1 MNQAELLDYLL
12 EDGPPPPAAVLA
24 DLFEEDVP
32 EELAQRT
39 LNLVAIERTR
49 PPVAQQ
55 NWKNRIWK
63 SGLLVTLAAGLLL
76 VIQTKEDTS
85 PLDSTSNQVNP
96 LEGMQAKG
104 EEQSAP
110 KVSLKISANQNG
122 NWARH
127 RTDANYG
134 PGDALAF
141 RVQSDAAGSAYLI
154 RADQSSIQVVLET
167 EIRAG
172 EADLALPNGQLA
184 QWKFESKD
192 RSAVFAVVSTTEKI
206 DPQQLQTQI
215 GENLGVFPP
224 TASAFCLAA
233 ESLGC
238 QCDAIEVMVS
248 EQ

>member
-1 MNQAELLDYLL
+1 MNQAVLLDYLL

-24 DLFEEDVP
+24 ELLEEKVP
-32 EELAQRT
+32 EDLAQQT

-49 PPVAQQ
+49 PPVAEQR
-55 NWKNRIWK
+55 WRKNIWK
-63 SGLLVTLAAGLLL
+63 SGLLVSLAAGMLL
-76 VIQTKEDTS
+76 VIQYKGANDPLTPTS
-85 PLDSTSNQVNP
+85 EQTNP

-127 RTDANYG
+127 RADANYG

-141 RVQSDAAGSAYLI
+141 RVQSDAAGIVYLI
-154 RADQSSIQVVLET
+154 RADNNDVQVLLET
-167 EIRAG
+167 EIQAG
-172 EADLALPNGQLA
+172 EADLALQNGKLA
-184 QWKFESKD
+184 QWKFESED
-192 RSAVFAVVSTTEKI
+192 QRAVFAIVSTIEKI
-206 DPQQLQTQI
+206 DEQQLQTQL
-215 GENLGVFPP
+215 GENLGVTP
-224 TASAFCLAA
+224 SAATFCLAA